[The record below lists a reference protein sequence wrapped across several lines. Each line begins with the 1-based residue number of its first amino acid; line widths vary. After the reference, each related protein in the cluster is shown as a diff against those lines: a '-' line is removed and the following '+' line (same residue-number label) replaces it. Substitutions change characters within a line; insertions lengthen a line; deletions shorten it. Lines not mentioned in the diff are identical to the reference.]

1 MPQINHHLNEEL
13 LLGYAT
19 GNLPEAFNL
28 VIATHVSLCDDCRA
42 QLESFEALGGEVL
55 QKCGT
60 VDVSK
65 DALSATLAKIAAAPV
80 AEMRVPVSSGI
91 FPTPLQDYVD
101 GDLDAVHWR
110 KVGGGVSQ
118 AILKTSKTASVR
130 LLRIPAG
137 TEVPDHGHRGTEMTL
152 VLKGAFRDEHDRFAR
167 GDIEIA
173 DEDVQHTPVAEEG
186 EDCICLAASDAPLRF
201 TGLLPRIMQPFAR
214 I

>member
-1 MPQINHHLNEEL
+1 MPDINHHLNEKL

-19 GNLPEAFNL
+19 GSLPEAFNL
-28 VIATHVSLCDDCRA
+28 VIATHVSLCDECRA
-42 QLESFEALGGEVL
+42 QVESYEALGGEVL

-65 DALSATLAKIAAAPV
+65 DALSATLAKIDAGRDVEMPV
-80 AEMRVPVSSGI
+80 PISNGV
-91 FPTPLQDYVD
+91 FPTPLHGYVN

-110 KVGGGVSQ
+110 KIGGGVSQ
-118 AILKTSKTASVR
+118 AILKTSRTATVR

-137 TEVPDHGHRGTEMTL
+137 TELPDHGHRGTEMTL
-152 VLKGAFRDEHDRFAR
+152 VLKGAFCDEHDRFAR

-173 DEDVQHTPVAEEG
+173 DEDVQHTPIAEEG